1 MPRLN
6 DEVDDQFF
14 VKGKISDCDFLHIDQ
29 ALKPRTCGPFNYCEK
44 WRGTPGVVTL
54 KLIHEI

>member
-14 VKGKISDCDFLHIDQ
+14 VKGKISDYDFLHIDQ
-29 ALKPRTCGPFNYCEK
+29 ALKPRTCGPFNHTWCCDPE
-44 WRGTPGVVTL
+44 VD
-54 KLIHEI
+54 I